1 MPENGENEGDKEP
14 GSPSKRKQSIS
25 PRKSIAKGAD
35 DSPDKR
41 KQSMKPKK
49 SIVPEADEPKG
60 GENEAKQTEAEAE
73 GKPPIATK
81 KASMRKKSIA
91 KGKAAK
97 EEDAPVTGRKM
108 SRKASRKQSK
118 AQTEQEQEAE
128 AEKEAAPAE
137 TEEKDEGSRKQ
148 SLANG
153 ADDGKK
159 RKGSKFSIGG
169 KKK

>member
-1 MPENGENEGDKEP
+1 MA
-14 GSPSKRKQSIS
+14 
-25 PRKSIAKGAD
+25 KS
-35 DSPDKR
+35 
-41 KQSMKPKK
+41 M
-49 SIVPEADEPKG
+49 
-60 GENEAKQTEAEAE
+60 
-73 GKPPIATK
+73 
-81 KASMRKKSIA
+81 A

-118 AQTEQEQEAE
+118 AQIKEEEQEAE
-128 AEKEAAPAE
+128 AEKDAAPAE